1 MGLTIEWRLELCKFA
16 EMGFWRE
23 GERDLPGSGIGNPR
37 LDYHFV
43 QNLLGVREKKHLFLC
58 LWELVNLLCQCF
70 VFCAF
75 TFLFC
80 FPKRLFFFFFFLGFV
95 FYFLFFLVSLGRD
108 VVSLLALSIWR
119 CERENLVKKMK
130 MRMWQYAYFIFLTV
144 WVRLFDFLL
153 VRAFVTVE
161 LTI

>member
-23 GERDLPGSGIGNPR
+23 GERDLPGFGIGNPR
-37 LDYHFV
+37 LSFCSEFTWGKREEASFS
-43 QNLLGVREKKHLFLC
+43 LPLGIGEFALPVFCFLC
-58 LWELVNLLCQCF
+58 F
-70 VFCAF
+70 HFS
-75 TFLFC
+75 FLFSEATV
-80 FPKRLFFFFFFLGFV
+80 FFFFLGFV

-153 VRAFVTVE
+153 PRALVTVE